1 MPIWRGVT
9 NDWGTASNWIIDG
22 LGNSGVPTSTTDAIF
37 DALSITPC
45 TTGAGNRICRDLIT
59 TGFTNVLTVGTS
71 ATLGYIQVYR
81 NITLGSQ
88 PGHIAGLSYIGI
100 FGATCTLDVATGFTV
115 PYLSFGTA
123 AGGGL
128 CTVTLFRS
136 FVVTTLLKT
145 GSGLTATIT
154 AASAM
159 SIDITNGTLSS
170 NAGHIIL
177 NTNVIL
183 KFVGTC
189 TIGSF
194 NFNGGEIRLDTGA
207 TLTPRTTGVNSVA
220 IAITGTC
227 KLDFSQGTFINAP
240 INLSFNLGFYIF
252 LNSGTFT
259 FNFGTNSIDS
269 LVNLGGT
276 IGGVAIILQ
285 SNLVINRNYYVGFA
299 TLVTGAFNIIVKD
312 CLAQGAIRSHPS
324 GKLIYQGSSTGF
336 IALGYISGTTLT
348 ITTPIQGQLT
358 FFQYIHVPSVGGSYI
373 VNGCTTFNSIYTLTT
388 SQTVGSAGSP
398 VMIYGNSITN
408 ITLNDNVVGANVT
421 FEIDAGSND
430 VYLIG
435 DIRINNNSSFTYLST
450 NTGAFYGERATIRY
464 YQGSIDFQGQSSA
477 SKKIGTLINL
487 SFYSGVTLKSD
498 LWVTTLTCLEG
509 SGILQ
514 TGSRTIY
521 VLGNFSANNGIGI
534 ISANNNGVIVQPTIV
549 LYGSDPCTFTCI
561 NLNANV
567 TIDKVGGT
575 VTNTSSFNYVTT
587 ATGGPYTFRLNNGTF
602 VHGAFTTT
610 VGAAAIF
617 NTPGLNWNN
626 ITVNNNVTI
635 TINALLNITGTLAIT
650 SGTTTF
656 AGTFGWNCGTITCS
670 TASTIIV
677 LQSGIT
683 YTTTVNAA
691 MLGTNAGRITMR
703 SNAPTVSYAIWTLQN
718 PATQSMVYV
727 NAQGIDS
734 NAGMTIY
741 SFQGVILTSLPALN
755 WFNGA
760 SQGTKAFTFVS

>member
-1 MPIWRGVT
+1 MSIWRGST
-9 NDWGTASNWIIDG
+9 NPTTGADWGTAANWDNNI
-22 LGNSGVPTSTTDAIF
+22 VPSATEDAIF
-37 DALSITPC
+37 DASSTRPC
-45 TTGAGNRICRDLIT
+45 TTGATFRNCRDLIT

-71 ATLGYIQVYR
+71 ATLGYIQVSR
-81 NITLGSQ
+81 NITLGNTA
-88 PGHIAGLSYIGI
+88 GHIAGLSYIGI
-100 FGATCTLDVATGFTV
+100 IGATCLLDVATGFTV
-115 PYLSFGTA
+115 PYLSFGAT
-123 AGGGL
+123 GSGVT
-128 CTVTLFRS
+128 CTVTLVRS

-145 GSGLTATIT
+145 GNGLTATIT

-170 NAGHIIL
+170 NSGHIIL

-183 KFVGTC
+183 KFVGAC

-220 IAITGTC
+220 IVITGTC
-227 KLDFSQGTFINAP
+227 KLDFSQGTFVNVP
-240 INLSFNLGFYIF
+240 INSSFNLGFFIW

-276 IGGVAIILQ
+276 IGGVTIILQ

-358 FFQYIHVPSVGGSYI
+358 YFQYIHVPSVGGVYI

-398 VMIYGNSITN
+398 VMIYGNSITT

-464 YQGSIDFQGQSSA
+464 YIGSIDFQGQSSA
-477 SKKIGTLINL
+477 SKKIGALTNL
-487 SFYSGVTLKSD
+487 TFYSGFTLKSD
-498 LWVTTLTCLEG
+498 LWVTNLTCLEA

-521 VLGNFSANNGIGI
+521 VLGNFSASNGIGI
-534 ISANNNGVIVQPTIV
+534 IPANSNGVVIQPTIV
-549 LYGSDPCTFTCI
+549 LYGSDPCTFTCP

-617 NTPGLNWNN
+617 NTPGVAWNN
-626 ITVNNNVTI
+626 ITVNANVTV
-635 TINALLNITGTLAIT
+635 TINALFYIVGTLGIT

-656 AGTFGWNCGTITCS
+656 AGTAGWTCGTLTCS

-677 LQSGIT
+677 LQSGVT
-683 YTTTVNAA
+683 YTTTTSVT